1 MGQASEP
8 FSRNAVAPVSWL
20 LQRRGFLLICAI
32 AAVVGFLAGISA
44 GLQME
49 FIIAFDFAA
58 FAYVALFV
66 TLMNVANE
74 QHAAEWSSRAEPSG
88 VLMLTGVI
96 ILSIVSIVAVG
107 ALHQPAADAQKI
119 LYLTASLTAICLAW
133 LIVHIRFGLFY
144 MTMYYDDTIDDSVTA
159 YDEGMEMPG
168 RKTPDYWDFMY
179 YSFTIAMCYQ
189 TSDVT
194 IRGTKVRRVTLL
206 HAIFSFIYV
215 VAILGLVI
223 NVVGNVI

>member
-1 MGQASEP
+1 MSHASEP
-8 FSRNAVAPVSWL
+8 PHRPAQKPISWVLQHHGFS
-20 LQRRGFLLICAI
+20 LICGL
-32 AAVVGFLAGISA
+32 AAVIGFMVSFSVGVEM
-44 GLQME
+44 Q

-58 FAYVALFV
+58 FAYLALFV
-66 TLMNVANE
+66 TLMNVATE
-74 QHAAEWSSRAEPSG
+74 QHAADWSSRAEPSG
-88 VLMLTGVI
+88 VLMLAGVI

-107 ALHQPAADAQKI
+107 ALHQPAADSPKI
-119 LYLTASLTAICLAW
+119 VYLVASLAAICLAW
-133 LIVHIRFGLFY
+133 LVVHVRFGLFY
-144 MTMYYDDTIDDSVTA
+144 MTMYYDDTIVDNVVA

-194 IRGTKVRRVTLL
+194 IRGTKVRRVTLM

-215 VAILGLVI
+215 VAIIGLVV